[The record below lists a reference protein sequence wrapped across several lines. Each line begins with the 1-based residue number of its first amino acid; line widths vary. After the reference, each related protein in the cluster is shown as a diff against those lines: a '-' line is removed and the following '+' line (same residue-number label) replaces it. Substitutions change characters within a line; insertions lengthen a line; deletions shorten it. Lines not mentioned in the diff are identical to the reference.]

1 LKETSNVTPI
11 RPAQATAREF
21 FTVLFRRKWMI
32 LGLFLVT
39 TITVIVL
46 SMVQTE
52 SYVSSGRVL
61 IRRGESESSLVPY
74 RRSFGNWEEE
84 LGSELELIKSYPV
97 LQLAREILKRE
108 TPNGQTPPPLEVTQV
123 AVQVL
128 GKSNAVLIGYE
139 DRDPEV
145 AQRACDAMIRAYIEY
160 RQSVTTIPYPKQFFE
175 REIGEIE
182 TDLNR
187 KVEMRRSFSN
197 RSGVVDLADQRR
209 NILAVLSVL
218 QQRRTDTGA
227 QLADLRAMQRVMREL
242 SEKPGVDMPV
252 QSAGVA
258 NEPAIGDLKQRVVEH
273 ETRIAVLRERY
284 LDGSTEITNAQAT
297 LDTLRSMLRR
307 EVTAWFAVSQ
317 SGIERLEA
325 KLADIE
331 REIAGLDAE
340 LAEMPNKETT
350 LTELDQE
357 IELLRN
363 RFTDITEK
371 ADLARVTENTMVTVT
386 VLLLDPAEPAT
397 LKSRRDYVRMALAP
411 AFSLVIGIGLAFFLD
426 GLDLTVRTAGQAE
439 QALDLPVLASL
450 NEQRRRRSSMGEPPG
465 P

>member
-1 LKETSNVTPI
+1 MNESSNVTPI
-11 RPAQATAREF
+11 RASQATAREF
-21 FTVLFRRKWMI
+21 LTVLFRRKWLI

-39 TITVIVL
+39 SVTVIVL
-46 SMVQTE
+46 SLMQTE

-84 LGSELELIKSYPV
+84 LGSELELIKSFPV
-97 LQLAREILKRE
+97 VQLAREILKRE
-108 TPNGQTPPPLEVTQV
+108 TPPGQTPPPLEVGQV

-139 DRDPEV
+139 DRDPDV
-145 AQRACDAMIRAYIEY
+145 AQRACDAMIRAYVEY

-197 RSGVVDLADQRR
+197 RTGVVDLDDQRR
-209 NILAVLSVL
+209 NILAVMSVL
-218 QQRRTDTGA
+218 QQRRTETGA
-227 QLADLRAMQRVMREL
+227 QLADGRTMQRLMREL

-252 QSAGVA
+252 QSFGVA
-258 NEPAIGDLKQRVVEH
+258 NEPAIADLKQRVVEQ
-273 ETRIAVLRERY
+273 ESRIAMLRERY
-284 LDGSTEITNAQAT
+284 LDGSTEVTNARAT
-297 LDTLRSMLRR
+297 HDTLRSMLRR
-307 EVTAWFAVSQ
+307 EVNAWFSVSQ
-317 SGIERLEA
+317 TGVERLEA
-325 KLADIE
+325 RLADIE
-331 REIAGLDAE
+331 GEIANLNAQ
-340 LAEMPNKETT
+340 LAEMPNQAMTI
-350 LTELDQE
+350 TELDRE
-357 IELLRN
+357 ITLLRN
-363 RFTDITEK
+363 RFSEITQK
-371 ADLARVTENTMVTVT
+371 ADLARVTENTMMTVT
-386 VLLLDPAEPAT
+386 VLLLDPAEVAT
-397 LKSRRDYVRMALAP
+397 PKGSRDYVRMALAP

-450 NEQRRRRSSMGEPPG
+450 TEQRRRRVTLGEPPG

>member
-1 LKETSNVTPI
+1 MNESSNVTPI
-11 RPAQATAREF
+11 RAPQATAREF
-21 FTVLFRRKWMI
+21 LTVLFRRKWMI
-32 LGLFLVT
+32 LGLFAVT
-39 TITVIVL
+39 TLTVTVL
-46 SMVQTE
+46 SLMATE
-52 SYVSSGRVL
+52 SYVSTGRVL

-97 LQLAREILKRE
+97 LQIARDILKRE

-123 AVQVL
+123 GVQVL

-139 DRDPEV
+139 DGDPDV

-197 RSGVVDLADQRR
+197 RTGVVDLDDQRR

-218 QQRRTDTGA
+218 QQRRTETGA
-227 QLADLRAMQRVMREL
+227 QLADARALQRVMREL
-242 SEKPGVDMPV
+242 SEKPGIDMPV
-252 QSAGVA
+252 QSMGVA
-258 NEPAIGDLKQRVVEH
+258 NEPAIADLKQRVVEQ
-273 ETRIAVLRERY
+273 ESRIALLRERY
-284 LDGSTEITNAQAT
+284 LDGSTEVTNAHST

-307 EVTAWFAVSQ
+307 EVSAWFSVSQ
-317 SGIERLEA
+317 SATERLEA

-331 REIAGLDAE
+331 GEIASMDAQ
-340 LAEMPNKETT
+340 LAEMPNKEMT
-350 LTELDQE
+350 LNELDRE
-357 IELLRN
+357 IQLLRS
-363 RFTDITEK
+363 RFGDITEK

-397 LKSRRDYVRMALAP
+397 PKRQRDYVRMALAP
-411 AFSLVIGIGLAFFLD
+411 AFSLVIGIGLAFFMD

-450 NEQRRRRSSMGEPPG
+450 SEQRRRRASLGEPPG